1 MSKTSFKS
9 IVTEIPIWGRE
20 WKSKIVRV
28 QAELGWVIVGQ
39 LIAFLG
45 GFLTIKVLTNLLG
58 PAAYGQL
65 ALGITIAGL
74 IQMFVYGPI
83 DQTVLRF
90 VSVHRERGSLGVF
103 VAALKRVHRLA
114 VCLVIPAALLAA
126 VAFYFLANGE
136 WSWLVL
142 SSCLFGTASGFY
154 GTFVSL
160 HNAFRQRRV
169 VALHQGIDVWL
180 RMCFAVIA
188 VTMFSRTGSAAL
200 IGYFL
205 AASVMAVSIVYFSL
219 KLHALNGNWDVPIQS
234 KEAVGRTMSEL
245 VEFGRPF
252 LYFAM
257 FGIVSAYADRWIV
270 FGVLGAEVVGRYVAI
285 YQLANA
291 PVVLAVGMMN
301 QFIVPVIFDRAGAVV
316 TEAQSF
322 QSTQVLYQ
330 AIGVFSV
337 IMFFMAGVAY
347 LWSESLVGLVT
358 APEFVAYHHLLWIVV
373 MGVGTFQLAHLLVLK
388 GLSHNVTEG
397 YVVPKLVQAVALV
410 LLLVL
415 FTNAIGVL
423 GVAWALFGSSLVY
436 LFAVLWVNRKIV
448 VMVKATTEC

>member
-1 MSKTSFKS
+1 M
-9 IVTEIPIWGRE
+9 IAAIPMWASE
-20 WKSKIVRV
+20 WRGKLVRA
-28 QAELGWVIVGQ
+28 QAELGWVIIGQ
-39 LIAFLG
+39 LAAFLG
-45 GFLTIKVLTNLLG
+45 GFAAIKVLTNLLG

-74 IQMFVYGPI
+74 VQMFVYGPI

-90 VSVHRERGSLGVF
+90 VSVHRERGSLAVF
-103 VAALKRVHRLA
+103 FTALKRVHRLA
-114 VCLVIPAALLAA
+114 ASLVIPATLLTAGA
-126 VAFYFLANGE
+126 VCFLANGE

-142 SSCLFGTASGFY
+142 SACLFGIASGFY

-160 HNAFRQRRV
+160 HNAFRQRKV

-205 AASVMAVSIVYFSL
+205 ASSVMVVSIVYSAM
-219 KLHALNGNWDVPIQS
+219 KLLARNEDWDVSIQS
-234 KEAVGRTMSEL
+234 NEAIGRTMREL

-252 LYFAM
+252 IYFAA
-257 FGIVSAYADRWIV
+257 FGIVSAYADRWII
-270 FGVLGAEVVGRYVAI
+270 FGVLGAEAVGRYVAI

-301 QFIVPVIFDRAGAVV
+301 QFVVPVIFDRAGAVV

-330 AIGVFSV
+330 AIAVFSV
-337 IMFFMAGVAY
+337 IMLFMVGAAY
-347 LWSESLVGLVT
+347 LFSESLVGLVT
-358 APEFVAYHHLLWIVV
+358 TPEFVAYHHLLWIVV
-373 MGVGTFQLAHLLVLK
+373 MGIGTFQLAQLLVLK
-388 GLSHNVTEG
+388 GLSHNMTEG
-397 YVVPKLVQAVALV
+397 YLAPKLVQAVALV
-410 LLLVL
+410 VLLVL
-415 FTNAIGVL
+415 LTNAIGVV
-423 GVAWALFGSSLVY
+423 GVAWSLFGSSLVY
-436 LFAVLWVNRKIV
+436 LFAVLWVNRKIG
-448 VMVKATTEC
+448 VMVKPTTGC

>member
-1 MSKTSFKS
+1 M
-9 IVTEIPIWGRE
+9 IVAIPMWASE
-20 WKSKIVRV
+20 WRAKLVRA
-28 QAELGWVIVGQ
+28 QAELGWVILGQ
-39 LIAFLG
+39 LAAFLG
-45 GFLTIKVLTNLLG
+45 GFAAIKVLTNLLG

-74 IQMFVYGPI
+74 VQMFVYGPI

-103 VAALKRVHRLA
+103 IAALKRVHRLA
-114 VCLVIPAALLAA
+114 ACVVIPAALLAA
-126 VAFYFLANGE
+126 VAVYFLANGE

-142 SSCLFGTASGFY
+142 SSCLFGIASGFY

-160 HNAFRQRRV
+160 HNAFRQRKV
-169 VALHQGIDVWL
+169 VTLHQGIDVWL
-180 RMCFAVIA
+180 RMCLAVIA
-188 VTMFSRTGSAAL
+188 VTMFSRTGGAAL

-205 AASVMAVSIVYFSL
+205 AASVMAVSILYFAM
-219 KLHALNGNWDVPIQS
+219 KLPALNGSWDVPIQS

-245 VEFGRPF
+245 VEYGRPF

-270 FGVLGAEVVGRYVAI
+270 FGVLGAEAVGLYVAI

-301 QFIVPVIFDRAGAVV
+301 QFVVPVVFDRAGAVV

-337 IMFFMAGVAY
+337 IMFFMVGVAY
-347 LWSESLVGLVT
+347 LFSESLVGFVT
-358 APEFVAYHHLLWIVV
+358 SPEFVAYHQLLWLVV
-373 MGVGTFQLAHLLVLK
+373 MGVGTFQMAQMFTLK
-388 GLSHNVTEG
+388 GFSHNKTGRYVT
-397 YVVPKLVQAVALV
+397 PKLLQAGALI
-410 LLLVL
+410 LLLL
-415 FTNAIGVL
+415 LLTNSMGII

-436 LFAVLWVNRKIV
+436 LCAVLWVNRSIGQV
-448 VMVKATTEC
+448 SGL

>member
-1 MSKTSFKS
+1 M
-9 IVTEIPIWGRE
+9 RA
-20 WKSKIVRV
+20 
-28 QAELGWVIVGQ
+28 QAELGWVILGQ
-39 LIAFLG
+39 LAAGLG
-45 GFLTIKVLTNLLG
+45 GFVAIKVLTNLLG

-74 IQMFVYGPI
+74 VQMFVYGPI

-103 VAALKRVHRLA
+103 IAALKRVHRLA
-114 VCLVIPAALLAA
+114 ACLVIPTALLAA
-126 VAFYFLANGE
+126 VAVYFLANGE

-142 SSCLFGTASGFY
+142 SSCLFGIASGFY

-169 VALHQGIDVWL
+169 VTLHQGIDVWL

-205 AASVMAVSIVYFSL
+205 AASVMAASIVYFSL
-219 KLHALNGNWDVPIQS
+219 KLPVLKENWGIPTQS
-234 KEAVGRTMSEL
+234 KETIGRAMREL

-252 LYFAM
+252 IYFAA

-270 FGVLGAEVVGRYVAI
+270 FGVLGVEAVGRYAAI

-301 QFIVPVIFDRAGAVV
+301 QFVVPVIYDRAGGVA
-316 TEAQSF
+316 TAAQSM
-322 QSTQVLYQ
+322 QSTQLLYQ
-330 AIGVFSV
+330 VIGVFST
-337 IMFFMAGVAY
+337 IMFIMVGAAY
-347 LWSESLVGLVT
+347 LFSESLVGLIT

-373 MGVGTFQLAHLLVLK
+373 MGVGTFQMAQMFTLK
-388 GLSHNVTEG
+388 GFSHNKTSG
-397 YVVPKLVQAVALV
+397 YVTPKLLQAGALV
-410 LLLVL
+410 LLLLLLANVMG
-415 FTNAIGVL
+415 II

-436 LFAVLWVNRKIV
+436 LCAVLWVNRSIGQV
-448 VMVKATTEC
+448 SGL

>member
-1 MSKTSFKS
+1 M
-9 IVTEIPIWGRE
+9 IAAIPVWACE
-20 WKSKIVRV
+20 WRGKLVRA
-28 QAELGWVIVGQ
+28 QAELGWVILGQ
-39 LIAFLG
+39 LAAVLG
-45 GFLTIKVLTNLLG
+45 GFAAIKVLTNLLG

-74 IQMFVYGPI
+74 VQMFVYGPI

-90 VSVHRERGSLGVF
+90 VSVHRERGSLAVF
-103 VAALKRVHRLA
+103 FTALKRVHRLA
-114 VCLVIPAALLAA
+114 ASLVIPATLLTAGA
-126 VAFYFLANGE
+126 VYFLANGE

-142 SSCLFGTASGFY
+142 SACLFGIASGFY

-160 HNAFRQRRV
+160 HNAFRQRKV
-169 VALHQGIDVWL
+169 VTLHQGIDVWL

-219 KLHALNGNWDVPIQS
+219 KLPALNGNWDVPIQS

-270 FGVLGAEVVGRYVAI
+270 FGVLGAEAVGRYVAI

-301 QFIVPVIFDRAGAVV
+301 QFVVPVIFDRAGAVV

-337 IMFFMAGVAY
+337 IMFFMVGVAY
-347 LWSESLVGLVT
+347 LFSESLVGFVT
-358 APEFVAYHHLLWIVV
+358 SPEFVAYHHLLWLVV
-373 MGVGTFQLAHLLVLK
+373 MGVGTFQMAQMFTLK
-388 GLSHNVTEG
+388 GFSHNKTGRYVT
-397 YVVPKLVQAVALV
+397 PKLLQAGALI
-410 LLLVL
+410 LLLL
-415 FTNAIGVL
+415 LLTNSMGII

-436 LFAVLWVNRKIV
+436 LCAVLWVNRSIGQV
-448 VMVKATTEC
+448 SGL